1 MDHETGEDNHPSP
14 STIGRFWARWRRRSM
29 GVGSPSRPIAVRS
42 ATGLH
47 NCHRSKR
54 FSFAARSLRVPYE
67 PFTMKPR
74 ARLNHMLWRCVLY
87 WAATTHQQRRAIF
100 PPWEIVPS
108 GGELRRPGRDNTHVW
123 VKRHSSKLFPLDG
136 EIRNSSVENLK
147 QR

>member
-14 STIGRFWARWRRRSM
+14 STIGRFRARGRRRSM

-54 FSFAARSLRVPYE
+54 FSFAARSLRIPYE

-74 ARLNHMLWRCVLY
+74 ARLNHMLCVVLSSHHAPAEESY
-87 WAATTHQQRRAIF
+87 I
-100 PPWEIVPS
+100 PS
-108 GGELRRPGRDNTHVW
+108 MRDSAQWWRPGTDNTHVW
-123 VKRHSSKLFPLDG
+123 VKRHSFKLFPLDG
-136 EIRNSSVENLK
+136 KIRNSSVENLK